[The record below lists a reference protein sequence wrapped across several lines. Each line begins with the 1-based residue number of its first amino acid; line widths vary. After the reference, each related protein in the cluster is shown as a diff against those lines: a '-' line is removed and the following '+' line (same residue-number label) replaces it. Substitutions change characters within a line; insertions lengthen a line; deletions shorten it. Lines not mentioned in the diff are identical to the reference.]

1 MIVNSQNL
9 EQMYFYETYLSL
21 SEESRLL
28 AIAENKFAFFSG
40 RTIKVIDIDENDE
53 KLLEYQK
60 PLKIYRNRIKIKK
73 QQALWTKETGE
84 IESKKNTVKLEEK
97 KSL

>member
-28 AIAENKFAFFSG
+28 AIGDNKFAFFSG

-73 QQALWTKETGE
+73 QQALLTKETGE

-97 KSL
+97 KSF